1 MDLKASRKIESHNL
15 WDVRDEEEWGMK
27 HSWFL
32 AWTTGYIVGVHYA
45 KGMKERQVEEEDK
58 EFNSENVEFEVH
70 SR

>member
-1 MDLKASRKIESHNL
+1 M
-15 WDVRDEEEWGMK
+15 RDEEEWGMK